1 MVLQQG
7 AQTAVATPL
16 SRARRGGNSVA
27 RASAERHSGR
37 VRSAGSSRR
46 HVLGEERGDV
56 DARQYAALPA
66 GQPAAGSG
74 VVTRS
79 VESAPHGS
87 CPGRPLRAR
96 DPLSRGPPTR
106 RIGRVARHRLA
117 KPWSGETPRTFDPC
131 ILRRRRT
138 PAESEEASGRGRG
151 KLRPRSRETPA
162 EAPPARRKPGRQA
175 GPGRKALAESGSLGR
190 RRRTCPE
197 GRTPT
202 GARTHPARRRPRGRS
217 PAGQACPGKRAA
229 PAETEGPAGRALRA
243 AGAPVPPR
251 SRRRRSTS
259 SPRRRPPSGTRGRWP
274 WPRRGR
280 TR

>member
-1 MVLQQG
+1 MVLRQG

-16 SRARRGGNSVA
+16 SRAGRGGNSVA
-27 RASAERHSGR
+27 RASAARHSGR

-74 VVTRS
+74 VVARS
-79 VESAPHGS
+79 VESAAHGS

-131 ILRRRRT
+131 ILRRRN
-138 PAESEEASGRGRG
+138 SGR
-151 KLRPRSRETPA
+151 RSREPPVEPGPYGAVTPYGTGTRVGRRTRLA
-162 EAPPARRKPGRQA
+162 SDPARTGD
-175 GPGRKALAESGSLGR
+175 LGR
-190 RRRTCPE
+190 RRDCLRGETE
-197 GRTPT
+197 R
-202 GARTHPARRRPRGRS
+202 PAGLGSRAAETIAEAKYAETTAGGPRGPLS
-217 PAGQACPGKRAA
+217 PAVA
-229 PAETEGPAGRALRA
+229 PA
-243 AGAPVPPR
+243 PPR

-274 WPRRGR
+274 WPPRGR